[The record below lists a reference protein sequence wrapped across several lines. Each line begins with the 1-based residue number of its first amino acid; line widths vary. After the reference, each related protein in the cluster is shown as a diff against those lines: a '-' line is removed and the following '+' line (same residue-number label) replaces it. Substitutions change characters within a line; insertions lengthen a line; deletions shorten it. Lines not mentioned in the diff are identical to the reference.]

1 MLRMKNIYSDVQRL
15 LASFFLL
22 LPSVLLAGQ
31 VLGQSSSGMQ
41 ASVEEFPNYHP
52 LVVHFPI
59 VLLLLAALMQVAGFF
74 IKSEGYHRTIFVVA
88 VLGYATAWFAAA
100 WRHPHIDPDSV
111 STAAKH
117 IFDEHQKYAR
127 WSVWAGGVG
136 ALAKGI
142 ELYFKRRLGWA
153 LLTTLLLAVA
163 GVLVAVSGHHGA
175 ELVHKHGIGPKGGFL
190 KKSTASIP
198 PEVYQNPNAI
208 ENDTILKSIHATTT
222 GTLGNTTVQIRYSS
236 PKVRGRVIWGELVPF
251 GKIWVAGANNAT
263 SVEFSGA
270 VEVNGTLV
278 EAGKY
283 AFFAIPGA
291 ESWTLILNK
300 NWDQHLADE
309 YEPKDD
315 VVRVEAKP
323 QPNTHTERLQY
334 FVEPPSGDA
343 SGGISMAW
351 ESLKV
356 LLPVK
361 AKS

>member
-1 MLRMKNIYSDVQRL
+1 MKNIYSDFKHS
-15 LASFFLL
+15 LASVLL
-22 LPSVLLAGQ
+22 LLLSVLLAGQ
-31 VLGQSSSGMQ
+31 VLGQSAPGMQ
-41 ASVEEFPNYHP
+41 SGVEEFPNYHP

-74 IKSEGYHRTIFVVA
+74 IRSEGYHRTILVLG

-100 WRHPHIDPDSV
+100 WRHPHIDPDAV
-111 STAAKH
+111 SAAAKH

-127 WSVWAGGVG
+127 WSVWAGGAG

-142 ELYFKRRLGWA
+142 ELYFKRRMVWA
-153 LLTTLLLAVA
+153 LLTTLLLSGAA
-163 GVLVAVSGHHGA
+163 GLVAVSGHHGA

-198 PEVYQNPNAI
+198 PEVHEDPNAI
-208 ENDTILKSIHATTT
+208 ENDTTVKSVHAVTS

-263 SVEFSGA
+263 SVEFSRA
-270 VEVNGTLV
+270 VEVSGTPV

-300 NWDQHLADE
+300 NWDQHLADK
-309 YEPKDD
+309 YDPKDD
-315 VVRVEAKP
+315 VVRVEVKP
-323 QPNTHTERLQY
+323 QPNAHTERLQY

-356 LLPVK
+356 LLPIRS
-361 AKS
+361 KS